1 MRAQDIMITNPH
13 VIVPTTTIWTALA
26 LMRDQ
31 DIRHL
36 VVTDAQG
43 TLVGVLSNR
52 DFRRVLNLLDPTG
65 TIRHVNNLT
74 VAEIMTK
81 TPEVITAHPDTPLL
95 NIAQLIVAKKVG
107 CVPVLDAQRRVVGIV
122 TQKDV
127 MGALVRQLAPPS
139 MTGGT

>member
-1 MRAQDIMITNPH
+1 MRAQDIMITNPQ
-13 VIVPTTTIWTALA
+13 VIVSTTTIWTALA

-52 DFRRVLNLLDPTG
+52 DFRRALNFLDPTG

-95 NIAQLIVAKKVG
+95 NLAQLIVVKKVG

-139 MTGGT
+139 MTEGT